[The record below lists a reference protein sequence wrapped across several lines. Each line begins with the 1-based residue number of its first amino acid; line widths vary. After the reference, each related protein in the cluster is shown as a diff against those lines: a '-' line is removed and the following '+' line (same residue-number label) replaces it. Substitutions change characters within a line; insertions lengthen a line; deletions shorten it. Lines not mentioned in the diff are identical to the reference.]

1 MTTDFLKELVEETKT
16 KSEEKSEEQPTL
28 GFQVG
33 FVLGT
38 TIVAAG
44 ILALEAVFFCLLLL
58 AFGFPFSFWQGLAIA
73 ATVQLLS
80 SKLKSNG

>member
-1 MTTDFLKELVEETKT
+1 MTTDFMKDLLEETKL
-16 KSEEKSEEQPTL
+16 KPEEKTEEQLTL
-28 GFQVG
+28 GFQLG
-33 FVLGT
+33 FVIGT

-44 ILALEAVFFCLLLL
+44 VIALEAVFFCLLLL

-80 SKLKSNG
+80 YKFKSNG